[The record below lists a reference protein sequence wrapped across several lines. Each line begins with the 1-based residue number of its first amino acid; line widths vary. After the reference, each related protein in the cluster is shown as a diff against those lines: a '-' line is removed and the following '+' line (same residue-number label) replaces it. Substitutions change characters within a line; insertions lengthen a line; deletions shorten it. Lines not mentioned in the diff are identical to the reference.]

1 MSFNGS
7 KLISSKI
14 EAAILD
20 FGVNGAL
27 RVPLE
32 LVCEGKIKAY
42 GLRNKSL
49 KFHNSTQICS
59 GTLYTLISICNYLKN
74 R

>member
-32 LVCEGKIKAY
+32 LVSEGKIKAY
-42 GLRNKSL
+42 GLRNKSP
-49 KFHNSTQICS
+49 KFHNSTQI
-59 GTLYTLISICNYLKN
+59 
-74 R
+74 

>member
-32 LVCEGKIKAY
+32 LVSEGKIKAY
-42 GLRNKSL
+42 GLRNKSP

-59 GTLYTLISICNYLKN
+59 GTLYTLISN
-74 R
+74 RC